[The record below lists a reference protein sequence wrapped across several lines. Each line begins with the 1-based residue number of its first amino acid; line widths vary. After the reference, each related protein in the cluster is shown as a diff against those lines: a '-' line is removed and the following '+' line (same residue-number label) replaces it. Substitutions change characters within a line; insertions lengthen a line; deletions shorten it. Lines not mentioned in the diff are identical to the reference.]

1 MQVAL
6 CSMRVSNENR
16 KNPVKDEDDPSDP
29 LLMSIKVRVESILRA
44 PNGQK
49 MLARDLK

>member
-1 MQVAL
+1 MKI
-6 CSMRVSNENR
+6 EKI
-16 KNPVKDEDDPSDP
+16 KNPVKDEDGDDPSDP